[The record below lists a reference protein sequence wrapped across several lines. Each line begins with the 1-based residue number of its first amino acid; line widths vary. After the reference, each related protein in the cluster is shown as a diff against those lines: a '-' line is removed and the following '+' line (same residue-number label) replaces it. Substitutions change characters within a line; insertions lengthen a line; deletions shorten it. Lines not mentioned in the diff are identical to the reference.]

1 MRRFPTA
8 GPVAPADHYHLPP
21 LPRLGRDRILEEVE
35 WEHYFV
41 VHGPPQTGK
50 TTTLIALRDLL
61 NERGYRCLYTSLRG
75 THPDD
80 DLDRAMAAVLERLAA
95 EATSTLDD
103 DFLARESPGILV
115 KNGPETA
122 LLAVVTRWAAS
133 TPGPLALLLDD
144 VDSLPGDCLDSLL
157 HQIRSGFE
165 TYPRDFPQ
173 TMAIGGIRRIDSFAA
188 QRGVCFNCISKAYRI
203 GNFSEDEIRTLLG
216 QHTEETG
223 QRFTPEAVDEIRRTT
238 AGQPWLV
245 NALADGACFGDPDGP
260 DPRAAITGEA
270 VAAARERL
278 LRARPRPLR
287 QVADR
292 LDEEGVRPVVQRLFT
307 GERQTDPSDDWTYAR
322 DLGLLRPETPLRF
335 ANPIYREIL
344 RPTCAPASAGGSALP
359 R

>member
-1 MRRFPTA
+1 MRRFPTT
-8 GPVAPADHYHLPP
+8 GPVAPAEHYHLPP

-35 WEHYFV
+35 SAHYFV

-50 TTTLIALRDLL
+50 TTTLVALRDLL

-80 DLDRAMAAVLERLAA
+80 DRLETAMAAVLGRLAS
-95 EATSTLDD
+95 EASATLGD
-103 DFLARESPGILV
+103 DFLSRESPGILADRTPTRAFV
-115 KNGPETA
+115 IA
-122 LLAVVTRWAAS
+122 VTRWATSAS
-133 TPGPLALLLDD
+133 KPVALLLDD
-144 VDSLPGDCLDSLL
+144 VDSLREHCLDSLL
-157 HQIRSGFE
+157 AQIRVGFD
-165 TYPRDFPQ
+165 TYPRRFPQ
-173 TMAIGGIRRIDSFAA
+173 TMAIGGIRRFDYFAA
-188 QRGVCFNCISKAYRI
+188 LRGACFNCITKACRI
-203 GNFSEDEIRTLLG
+203 GDFSEDEIRTLLG

-223 QRFTPEAVDEIRRTT
+223 QPFSPDAVEEIRRTT

-245 NALADGACFGDPDGP
+245 NALADSACFGDPDGP

-292 LDEEGVRPVVQRLFT
+292 VDEEGVRPVVERLFT
-307 GERQTDPSDDWTYAR
+307 GERPTGPSDDWTYAR

-344 RPTCAPASAGGSALP
+344 RTTCAPASGALP
-359 R
+359 Q